1 MYTASSVASDVVSFR
16 FPKHELDKLR
26 KRGKNPNAF
35 AKEALET
42 AMRRIEMDE
51 ALDRIEKSGY
61 TLAMDPVDIIRRERE
76 SH

>member
-1 MYTASSVASDVVSFR
+1 MVSEVVSFR
-16 FPKHELDKLR
+16 FPKAELEKLR

-42 AMRRIEMDE
+42 ALRRIE
-51 ALDRIEKSGY
+51 LDDAIERIENSGY
-61 TLAMDPVDIIRRERE
+61 TLAKDPVDLIRRERE